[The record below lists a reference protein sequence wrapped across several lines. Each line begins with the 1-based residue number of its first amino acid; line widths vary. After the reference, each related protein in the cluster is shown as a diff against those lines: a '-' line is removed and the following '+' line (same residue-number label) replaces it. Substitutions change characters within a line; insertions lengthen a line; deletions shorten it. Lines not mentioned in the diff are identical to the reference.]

1 MFVLRFLSLI
11 QKFFCVLQLKIRKVK
26 VSFGQRP
33 GEDLETMLKQS
44 SDLLFCD
51 EGGNITCC
59 FANEICE
66 DSSDLQENQVN
77 FKRYKGNFSVQLVGA
92 SLGFEYC

>member
-1 MFVLRFLSLI
+1 M
-11 QKFFCVLQLKIRKVK
+11 
-26 VSFGQRP
+26 SFGQRP

-77 FKRYKGNFSVQLVGA
+77 LRRYKGNFSVQLGGA
-92 SLGFEYC
+92 SLGFEYLGILLSLSLFITDA

>member
-1 MFVLRFLSLI
+1 M
-11 QKFFCVLQLKIRKVK
+11 
-26 VSFGQRP
+26 SFGKRP

-77 FKRYKGNFSVQLVGA
+77 LKMYTGSFYVQLAGA
-92 SLGFEYC
+92 SLGFEYLGILLSLSLFYRCLTDQYTF